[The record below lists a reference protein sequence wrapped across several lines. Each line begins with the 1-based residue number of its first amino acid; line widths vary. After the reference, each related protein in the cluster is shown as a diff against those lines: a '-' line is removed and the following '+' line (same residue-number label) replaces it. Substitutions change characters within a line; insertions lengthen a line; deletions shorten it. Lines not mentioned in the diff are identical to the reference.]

1 MSKPTGVQPQ
11 HYREA
16 MTVNFSSKITCALK
30 KTLTWVPSVVLT
42 LSTELVPD
50 FVALSAS
57 LFTGFV
63 NGWKWD
69 SQKYN
74 IQLYIPSSP
83 HVTGMFYLLE
93 TLLRSA
99 KQSVFPEPCSASAI
113 WFHCITSYFLAE
125 IKTILRT
132 SFRSILTAEF
142 LTLKSSFQKKK
153 NNQKTTPLVHQVLEK
168 SYFHLN
174 PLYFINWFEV
184 TYIMLTG
191 T

>member
-1 MSKPTGVQPQ
+1 MSKPTGIQPQ

-16 MTVNFSSKITCALK
+16 MTVNSSSKITCALK

-50 FVALSAS
+50 FVTLSAS

-74 IQLYIPSSP
+74 IQLYSPSPP

-99 KQSVFPEPCSASAI
+99 KQSVFWEPCSASAV

-125 IKTILRT
+125 IITILRT
-132 SFRSILTAEF
+132 SFRCIVTAEF
-142 LTLKSSFQKKK
+142 LTLKSSFQKKPK
-153 NNQKTTPLVHQVLEK
+153 QHTTSASSTWKKLFSFK
-168 SYFHLN
+168 HLIF
-174 PLYFINWFEV
+174 Y
-184 TYIMLTG
+184 
-191 T
+191 